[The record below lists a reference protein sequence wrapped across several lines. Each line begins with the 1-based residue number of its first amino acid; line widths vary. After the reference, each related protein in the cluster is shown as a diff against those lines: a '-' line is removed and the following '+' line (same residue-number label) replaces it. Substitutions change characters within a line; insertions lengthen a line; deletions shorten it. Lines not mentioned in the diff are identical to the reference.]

1 MVSERKATTNV
12 MASNM
17 GVIVKGN
24 TNNTLW
30 VTVSNLLDT
39 KPMSNVEVTAYNFQL
54 QPIGKARTDGDGFAL
69 IKAKNKPFVL
79 VASLEDKQKTYLHL
93 IDSEDN
99 LLSRFD
105 VGGKE
110 IKKGLRGVP

>member
-1 MVSERKATTNV
+1 
-12 MASNM
+12 
-17 GVIVKGN
+17 
-24 TNNTLW
+24 
-30 VTVSNLLDT
+30 
-39 KPMSNVEVTAYNFQL
+39 MSNVEVTTYNFQL
-54 QPIGKARTDGDGFAL
+54 QPIGKARTDGDGFVL

-79 VASLEDKQKTYLHL
+79 VASSEDKQKTYLRFV
-93 IDSEDN
+93 DGEDN